1 MDAVSNKIQKVGN
14 ATGFDSTSGWQQLR
28 FSTRK
33 LETMHKPIERLRRLL
48 ERNVQRLDCNQ
59 LPSYN
64 GGKTNGGVGNVGSGT
79 FGNVNGGRVPNAA
92 QRRDL
97 EESQESQ
104 KVAELYHLVIRCSQ
118 ALTILRILASNGNHF
133 PRIVQVSKSSEGASI
148 ANGAL

>member
-1 MDAVSNKIQKVGN
+1 
-14 ATGFDSTSGWQQLR
+14 
-28 FSTRK
+28 
-33 LETMHKPIERLRRLL
+33 MHKPIERLRRLL

-64 GGKTNGGVGNVGSGT
+64 GGGNTNGGVGNVGSGT

-133 PRIVQVSKSSEGASI
+133 PRIVQVSIQAKERASRMEHCSYRHSDFY
-148 ANGAL
+148 